1 MATTT
6 PNYGWDVPTS
16 TDYVKDGATAI
27 ETLGDDIDATLYTIN
42 NGSSKVGLHLIT
54 TASLTGASTTVTG
67 AFNTNYN
74 TYQLVLSNV
83 RTAAAADLAI
93 RMGTTATGYYGTQF
107 SSAANYATAS
117 GTPVYFN
124 QSNAAQLSTGIVPS
138 TTTALTSGG
147 VITIQNPFLTTS
159 TAIQSHGSDTRTDGQ
174 GRIGNGFHNSA
185 TSFTSFTLIASGTT
199 FSAGVVQV
207 YGIRNS

>member
-74 TYQLVLSNV
+74 TYQLVISNLRSTV
-83 RTAAAADLAI
+83 AAELLI
-93 RMGTTATGYYGTQF
+93 RMGTTATGYYGSQFTQ
-107 SSAANYATAS
+107 STNYATAA
-117 GTPVYFN
+117 GTPIIFN
-124 QSNAAQLSTGIVPS
+124 QSNATQLSTGIVSS
-138 TTTALTSGG
+138 TTSALTSGG
-147 VITIQNPFLTTS
+147 VITIQNPFLATS
-159 TAIQSHGSDTRTDGQ
+159 TTIQSHGSDTRTDGQ
-174 GRIGNGFHNSA
+174 GRVGNGFHNSA
-185 TSFTSFTLIASGTT
+185 TSFTSFTLIPNGTT
-199 FSAGVVQV
+199 FSSGVVQV